1 MKKYDIINWDENPA
15 LLIENSLSPAK
26 VISVMADPEE
36 KIASVIV
43 PDYQLSLAIGKK
55 GRMHVLLQDLQ
66 DIRLIL
72 RARHR
77 R

>member
-1 MKKYDIINWDENPA
+1 
-15 LLIENSLSPAK
+15 
-26 VISVMADPEE
+26 MADPEE

-43 PDYQLSLAIGKK
+43 PDYQLSLAIGKE